1 MTLPA
6 AVRALIA
13 AWVAAN
19 PDEVCSGAERTAL
32 KAAVAAVLPA
42 RRGKPARTD
51 RELDNL
57 VHQQLRK
64 ARGGVIQPQKTPAG
78 FVPKALGAPNARNK
92 VRILPAARSAA
103 NTAHSF
109 HQR

>member
-6 AVRALIA
+6 AVTALIA
-13 AWVAAN
+13 AWVAAHPN
-19 PDEVCSGAERTAL
+19 MVCSGAERTAL

-51 RELDNL
+51 RQLDE
-57 VHQQLRK
+57 VVTKQLQK
-64 ARGGVIQPQKTPAG
+64 ARGGVIQPEKTPEG
-78 FVPKALGAPNARNK
+78 FVQKALGAPNATSK
-92 VRILPAARSAA
+92 VRIPAARSAA